1 VFSAAAVVVYRRG
14 WRPECPFYFIFIFI
28 FRREMCPFFYFL
40 FGILGLG
47 NKKGKQK
54 IWGKKI
60 DLYVIAVAMYF
71 GILLLLLF
79 RPSKGSDE

>member
-1 VFSAAAVVVYRRG
+1 VS
-14 WRPECPFYFIFIFI
+14 
-28 FRREMCPFFYFL
+28 FFYFL
-40 FGILGLG
+40 FGFLGLG

>member
-1 VFSAAAVVVYRRG
+1 MPFL
-14 WRPECPFYFIFIFI
+14 FYFYFSKGNVS
-28 FRREMCPFFYFL
+28 FFYFL